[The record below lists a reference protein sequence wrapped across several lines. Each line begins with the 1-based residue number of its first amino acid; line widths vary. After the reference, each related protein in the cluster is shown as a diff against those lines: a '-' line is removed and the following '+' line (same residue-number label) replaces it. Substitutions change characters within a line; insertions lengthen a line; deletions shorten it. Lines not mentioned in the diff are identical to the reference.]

1 MSFFPNYFL
10 KTNIFFFQIGRG
22 NFGDVY
28 KAKLKLQ
35 NKPYETL
42 SVAVKTCKVTLPEE
56 QKKKFL
62 QEGRILKQYDHPN
75 IVKFI
80 GICVQKQPIMIVME
94 LVSGGS
100 LLNYLRNNGNSL
112 NPKSLLGKILVSQL
126 FSRKKNRFVF
136 SSGMCL
142 DAAAGMQYLE
152 SKNCIHRDLAARN
165 CLVGDKNIVKIS
177 DFGMSREE
185 EEYTVSDGLKQVS
198 K

>member
-1 MSFFPNYFL
+1 M
-10 KTNIFFFQIGRG
+10 
-22 NFGDVY
+22 
-28 KAKLKLQ
+28 Q
-35 NKPYETL
+35 NSHGL
-42 SVAVKTCKVTLPEE
+42 VAVKTCKTTLPDE

-94 LVSGGS
+94 LVPGGS
-100 LLNYLRNNGNSL
+100 LLNFLRNHGANLTQKN
-112 NPKSLLGKILVSQL
+112 LL
-126 FSRKKNRFVF
+126 
-136 SSGMCL
+136 GMCL
-142 DAAAGMQYLE
+142 DASAGMQYLE

-165 CLVGDKNIVKIS
+165 CLVGEGNQVKIS

-198 K
+198 LGDK